1 MYVQAANVFRIQKD
15 GRAAGQAFE
24 KAAAAQQKCDSKD
37 EAANT
42 LVEAFKSYKQ
52 TDPEDAVRVL
62 KQSIQL
68 FTLRGQFRR
77 AANYQMDLGGIYE
90 KELNNPSEA
99 IAAYD
104 TAGEWYFQD
113 QAEALANKAF
123 LKVADLAAL
132 SGNYEKAINRFDHV
146 AKASLN
152 NNLTKW
158 SLKDYF
164 LKAGLC
170 RLAEQDT
177 VAAENA
183 VSQYIDWEPSFA
195 TTRECL
201 LLQDVIT
208 CVKDGDPE
216 ALSTKLFEYDQFS
229 KLDNWKATILLKI
242 KNDIV
247 NQEDDL
253 L

>member
-1 MYVQAANVFRIQKD
+1 
-15 GRAAGQAFE
+15 
-24 KAAAAQQKCDSKD
+24 
-37 EAANT
+37 
-42 LVEAFKSYKQ
+42 
-52 TDPEDAVRVL
+52 
-62 KQSIQL
+62 
-68 FTLRGQFRR
+68 
-77 AANYQMDLGGIYE
+77 MDLGAIYE
-90 KELNNPSEA
+90 NELHNPTEA
-99 IAAYD
+99 ITAYD
-104 TAGEWYFQD
+104 TAGEWYLQD
-113 QAEALANKAF
+113 QAEALSNKAF

-132 SGNYEKAINRFDHV
+132 NEDYERAISRFEQV

-170 RLAEQDT
+170 HLAEQDI
-177 VAAENA
+177 VAAERA
-183 VSQYIDWEPSFA
+183 VAQYIDWEPSFA

-201 LLQDVIT
+201 LLQSVIDS
-208 CVKDGDPE
+208 VKEGDPE
-216 ALSTKLFEYDQFS
+216 ALATTLFDYDKFS

-242 KNDIV
+242 KNDIA

>member
-1 MYVQAANVFRIQKD
+1 MYIQAANVYRIQKD
-15 GRAAGQAFE
+15 GRSAGQAFE
-24 KAAAAQQKCDSKD
+24 KAAEVQQKCSAKD
-37 EAANT
+37 EAAST

-62 KQSIQL
+62 KQSIEL

-77 AANYQMDLGGIYE
+77 AANYEMDLGGIYE
-90 KELNNPSEA
+90 TELHDAIEA
-99 IAAYD
+99 IKAYD

-132 SGNYEKAINRFDHV
+132 NQDYEKAISRYEQV
-146 AKASLN
+146 AKGSLSN
-152 NNLTKW
+152 SLTKW

-170 RLAEQDT
+170 HLAEQDI
-177 VAAENA
+177 VAAERA
-183 VSQYIDWEPSFA
+183 VSQYLDWDPSFA

-201 LLQDVIT
+201 LLQDVIE
-208 CVKDGDPE
+208 CVKESDTE
-216 ALSTKLFEYDQFS
+216 ALSSKLMEYDQFS

>member
-1 MYVQAANVFRIQKD
+1 
-15 GRAAGQAFE
+15 
-24 KAAAAQQKCDSKD
+24 
-37 EAANT
+37 
-42 LVEAFKSYKQ
+42 
-52 TDPEDAVRVL
+52 
-62 KQSIQL
+62 
-68 FTLRGQFRR
+68 
-77 AANYQMDLGGIYE
+77 MDLGGIYE
-90 KELNNPSEA
+90 KELNNIPEA
-99 IAAYD
+99 INSYD

-132 SGNYEKAINRFDHV
+132 TQDYERAISRYEQV

-170 RLAEQDT
+170 HLAEQDT
-177 VAAENA
+177 VAADRALN
-183 VSQYIDWEPSFA
+183 QYIDWEPSFGS
-195 TTRECL
+195 TRECL
-201 LLQDVIT
+201 LLQDLIA
-208 CVKDGDPE
+208 CVKEGDAE
-216 ALSTKLFEYDQFS
+216 LFSTKLFEFDQFS

-242 KNDIV
+242 KNDIA
-247 NQEDDL
+247 NADDDL